1 MLRNPEELKKVL
13 GGYARFLVNQ
23 SRANL
28 EAAGKNSSGNLSNS
42 IRQVVEMKPNG
53 FELIIYGLDYGKFVD
68 QGVSGTSSVD
78 KAPNSPYKFGSGT
91 GREGGLT
98 EGIDKWVKRKGLKG
112 RDRKTGRYITQRA
125 LSDMIIRSIWM
136 KGIAPSMFLTNAVKQ
151 VMKVLPDDITKA
163 FALDLEGAIYNDLKN
178 QEIKL

>member
-1 MLRNPEELKKVL
+1 MLTNPKELKKVL
-13 GGYARFLVNQ
+13 GGYAKFLVNQ

-28 EAAGKNSSGNLSNS
+28 EEEGKNSSGNLSNS

-91 GREGGLT
+91 GREGGT
-98 EGIDKWVKRKGLKG
+98 WIVGDIDTDPQIGANLVLAPWTSSDPTKSKLFVAKPLA
-112 RDRKTGRYITQRA
+112 KTVQC
-125 LSDMIIRSIWM
+125 
-136 KGIAPSMFLTNAVKQ
+136 
-151 VMKVLPDDITKA
+151 
-163 FALDLEGAIYNDLKN
+163 
-178 QEIKL
+178 